1 MKFPKTHG
9 KKVLVVEDQPG
20 CRDLLARCLRFMYFE
35 PIEACS
41 GDEAIRKAVLEFPEV
56 ILLDL
61 RLPDMTGIDLISA
74 LKSDIKTMAIPIIVN
89 TGLTDMME
97 ETKALQA
104 GADAY
109 FTKPTALLD
118 LTKTIEK
125 LLTRRETRVP
135 NDKPSV

>member
-1 MKFPKTHG
+1 MKSPITHG
-9 KKVLVVEDQPG
+9 KKVLVVEDHPG

-35 PIEACS
+35 PIEAGS

-61 RLPDMTGIDLISA
+61 RLPDMNGIDLISA
-74 LKSDIKTMAIPIIVN
+74 LKRDIKTMAIPIIVN
-89 TGLTDMME
+89 TGLTDKMA

-109 FTKPTALLD
+109 FTKPAALLD

-125 LLTRRETRVP
+125 LLVQRETCP
-135 NDKPSV
+135 Q